1 MWPLSLFHALL
12 MEGVA
17 DTAVAVMAVAV
28 MAAVDGTEVMAVDG
42 TEVTAADGTE
52 GVATGEDM
60 ATHTVDTP
68 IRILT
73 GIGQLS
79 VIIMAGVIG
88 FGCHN
93 Y

>member
-17 DTAVAVMAVAV
+17 DTAVAVMAAV
-28 MAAVDGTEVMAVDG
+28 DGTEAMAAVDGTEVMAV
-42 TEVTAADGTE
+42 DGTE

-68 IRILT
+68 IPILT

-88 FGCHN
+88 FGCRN